1 MSSGVRLGE
10 IGLIKS
16 GSWSFVVSSDRL
28 EEVVGVS
35 EISAVLDAKL
45 VARFWSI
52 SDAQVT
58 S

>member
-1 MSSGVRLGE
+1 MSSGLRLGE
-10 IGLIKS
+10 IGLMKS
-16 GSWSFVVSSDRL
+16 GSWSLVVSTDRL

-45 VARFWSI
+45 VARFGSI
-52 SDAQVT
+52 RDAQVT